1 MQKSGRKNVIMLGY
15 SDALKEFAHYLQQL
29 YMESLGKEYA
39 LDGRT
44 QPEGLTMFGGVGT
57 GEQHAF
63 MQQVQKGISD
73 AVVRFVN
80 FRHRKADFGC
90 ARAGSTGRQLL
101 AFVKGTEAAL
111 WSNGKPFFTTTYSE
125 NSAFNLG
132 MMIALEERIVTIL
145 AAFKGLNAFDQ
156 PGVQDGKLA
165 ADVVNDASIYIATK
179 LADTKFVAA
188 HLPFVGTAAEFR
200 AAAKIDVSLTVVDS
214 ILSDLEANRA
224 VQDAYPGLEALKM
237 SREFKDGEFVY
248 SISA

>member
-1 MQKSGRKNVIMLGY
+1 
-15 SDALKEFAHYLQQL
+15 
-29 YMESLGKEYA
+29 
-39 LDGRT
+39 
-44 QPEGLTMFGGVGT
+44 
-57 GEQHAF
+57 
-63 MQQVQKGISD
+63 
-73 AVVRFVN
+73 
-80 FRHRKADFGC
+80 
-90 ARAGSTGRQLL
+90 
-101 AFVKGTEAAL
+101 
-111 WSNGKPFFTTTYSE
+111 
-125 NSAFNLG
+125 